1 MSRPRIVVVGA
12 GIVGAACA
20 RSLAR
25 RGGQVEIIEAG
36 DGPGLHGAT
45 AAGMG
50 HIVVNDGDPTGLQLC
65 RLGRQLWRED
75 CPPMSL
81 DDGFIESGTLW
92 MAEDEDALE
101 NLSQAAGR
109 LETAG
114 VEARLLRGSEL
125 FDAEPALAR
134 DLVGG
139 LQLPQDGVLYAPAA
153 AAAFVEDACR
163 QGATI
168 RCRTRVS
175 SIEANQVVLVD
186 GERVEADAIVIASGL
201 DALELCPGSEN
212 CVPIHPREGHL
223 AITTR
228 GTCVISHHVVEAGY
242 QKGVHGEVEEAVAC
256 AVLPRST
263 DQLCIGSSRRPRRAG
278 KIDSELM
285 EKIIRRAERFIP
297 GVSGLPV
304 IRNWTGTRAASADG
318 RPLIGPLPGSPT
330 IQIASGFEGL
340 GITQAPAA
348 AELIAAS
355 IFGEDPVLD
364 PTPWHP
370 GRN

>member
-153 AAAFVEDACR
+153 AAIEMAESYLKDKKRVLPCAAYLHGQYGVR
-163 QGATI
+163 GLYVGVPVVIGA
-168 RCRTRVS
+168 
-175 SIEANQVVLVD
+175 
-186 GERVEADAIVIASGL
+186 
-201 DALELCPGSEN
+201 
-212 CVPIHPREGHL
+212 
-223 AITTR
+223 
-228 GTCVISHHVVEAGY
+228 
-242 QKGVHGEVEEAVAC
+242 KGVERILEISLNKRENAQFQKSVAS
-256 AVLPRST
+256 V
-263 DQLCIGSSRRPRRAG
+263 
-278 KIDSELM
+278 
-285 EKIIRRAERFIP
+285 
-297 GVSGLPV
+297 
-304 IRNWTGTRAASADG
+304 RN
-318 RPLIGPLPGSPT
+318 
-330 IQIASGFEGL
+330 
-340 GITQAPAA
+340 
-348 AELIAAS
+348 LIAAVKK
-355 IFGEDPVLD
+355 I
-364 PTPWHP
+364 
-370 GRN
+370 RKKRAKN

>member
-1 MSRPRIVVVGA
+1 MSQPRIVVIGA

-25 RGGQVEIIEAG
+25 RGGRVELLEAG

-50 HIVVNDGDPTGLQLC
+50 HIVVNDGDPEGLQLC
-65 RLGRQLWRED
+65 KLGRELWRSD
-75 CPPMSL
+75 SPPMSTA
-81 DDGFIESGTLW
+81 DGFIEVGTLW
-92 MAEDEDALE
+92 MAEEDDDLE
-101 NLSQAAGR
+101 NLSEAAGR
-109 LETAG
+109 LSSAG
-114 VEARLLRGSEL
+114 VEARILQGEEL
-125 FDAEPALAR
+125 FEAEPALAR
-134 DLVGG
+134 DLAGG
-139 LQLPQDGVLYAPAA
+139 LQLPQDGVLYAPVAA
-153 AAAFVEDACR
+153 AALVEDACR
-163 QGATI
+163 QGATL

-175 SIEANQVVLVD
+175 EVKDNHVILDS
-186 GERVEADAIVIASGL
+186 GEKVEADFIVIASGL
-201 DALELCPGSEN
+201 DALELCPGSES

-223 AITTR
+223 AITAR
-228 GTCVISHHVVEAGY
+228 GTCVVSHHVVEAGY
-242 QKGVHGEVEEAVAC
+242 QKGAHGEVDEAVAC

-263 DQLCIGSSRRPRRAG
+263 DQLCIGSSRRQRRAG

-297 GVSGLPV
+297 GVSALPV

-318 RPLIGPLPGSPT
+318 RPLIGPLPGSPS
-330 IQIASGFEGL
+330 IQIAAGFEGL

-348 AELIAAS
+348 AELISAS
-355 IFGEDPVLD
+355 IFAEDPPLD

-370 GRN
+370 ARN